1 MFGLA
6 LWDGNERRAVVARD
20 RLGIKPLYYSSVGD
34 VVVFASE
41 LKSLLASGLVDGE
54 LDYEALD
61 VYLTFGFF
69 VGDQTPLRGV
79 RKLLPGHCLL
89 VDSNGVRTEA
99 YWEYPQASVDSGTR
113 SAEYAEGLLEQL
125 DESVRLR
132 LMSDVPLGA
141 MLSGGLDSSLIVALM
156 ARHMREPVKTFS
168 VGFVE
173 DEEGNELDDARFV
186 ASHFGAEHHEL
197 ELSLTDQ
204 AVALDELVWHLDEP
218 MSDLSAL
225 GFYAISQLASRH
237 VTVALSGQ
245 GADELLAGYRKHQ
258 AAALVGL
265 WKQLPS
271 PLGRVGTAA
280 ALRGPARFRRA
291 ARTLAAAGPANRL
304 VAMSGRVDDA
314 LRRRLYVGPLAA
326 LDGSAPRRAVE
337 AIAGQ
342 VHDDPLPATLY
353 IDAQLALPSDMLHY
367 FDRMSMAHSL
377 EVRVPF
383 LDHEV
388 VEYCA
393 RIPSDLK
400 VRRLNRKFV
409 LKQAARGIVPDRV
422 IDKRKLG
429 FFRTATDAWL
439 REQLRGPAMRYLTDS
454 APRYGEF
461 LDREAVRGL
470 VDAHTNGKR
479 GDIHLLLAVLMLEV
493 WLATYLPRAL
503 VPRPVARDRVV
514 LAG

>member
-1 MFGLA
+1 
-6 LWDGNERRAVVARD
+6 
-20 RLGIKPLYYSSVGD
+20 
-34 VVVFASE
+34 
-41 LKSLLASGLVDGE
+41 
-54 LDYEALD
+54 
-61 VYLTFGFF
+61 
-69 VGDQTPLRGV
+69 
-79 RKLLPGHCLL
+79 
-89 VDSNGVRTEA
+89 
-99 YWEYPQASVDSGTR
+99 
-113 SAEYAEGLLEQL
+113 
-125 DESVRLR
+125 
-132 LMSDVPLGA
+132 
-141 MLSGGLDSSLIVALM
+141 M

-173 DEEGNELDDARFV
+173 DAEGNELDDARFV

-197 ELSLTDQ
+197 ELSLTDE

-225 GFYAISQLASRH
+225 GFYAISQLAARH

-258 AAALVGL
+258 AAALAGL
-265 WKQLPS
+265 WKQLPP
-271 PLGRVGTAA
+271 PLGRAGAAA

-291 ARTLAAAGPANRL
+291 ARTLAAAGPADRL
-304 VAMSGRVDDA
+304 IAMSGRVDDA
-314 LRRRLYVGPLAA
+314 LRGRLYAGPLAA

-454 APRYGEF
+454 SPRYGEF
-461 LDREAVRGL
+461 LDRAAVRGL
-470 VDAHTNGKR
+470 VDAHTNGNR

-493 WLATYLPRAL
+493 WLGTYLPRAL
-503 VPRPVARDRVV
+503 APPTVERERVV
-514 LAG
+514 VAG